1 MPTLS
6 SLCWGYDFSERVS
19 VKLWKSVTL
28 RNLSCVGY
36 LHAYGWDCCV
46 QIRSTKLWSPFI
58 VQCTVKLYFAIL
70 CVWSFNMYYTSHM
83 EKQSRIAVQRIN
95 DFVESRSITSA
106 QVTRRPIMLLLLS
119 RRALWLMYEH
129 YMICVGKR
137 LALLELA
144 LWRDGLSQS
153 IR

>member
-1 MPTLS
+1 
-6 SLCWGYDFSERVS
+6 
-19 VKLWKSVTL
+19 
-28 RNLSCVGY
+28 
-36 LHAYGWDCCV
+36 
-46 QIRSTKLWSPFI
+46 
-58 VQCTVKLYFAIL
+58 
-70 CVWSFNMYYTSHM
+70 M